1 MTAHTSAGAGRLC
14 RSREQSV
21 EVLLSNRSPHY
32 LFREV
37 P

>member
-14 RSREQSV
+14 RSREQPV
-21 EVLLSNRSPHY
+21 ELLPSNRSPHD